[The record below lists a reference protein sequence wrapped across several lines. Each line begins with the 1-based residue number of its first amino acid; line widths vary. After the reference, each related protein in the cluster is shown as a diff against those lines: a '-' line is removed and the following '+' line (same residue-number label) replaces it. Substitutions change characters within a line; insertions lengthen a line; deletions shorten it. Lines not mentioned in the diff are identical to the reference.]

1 MVSKRVSPANITF
14 EGLPWPVKAPV
25 AVRALGLGGTTSLLL
40 PDGAMLM
47 TAIVRWAPP
56 LQPPCPNSS
65 GTRSV
70 IIACNRSSVVVFR
83 SADGVRWRFL
93 SVLADARDYPQ
104 SYEGPN
110 EHDITYLPDRKTLL
124 AVVW

>member
-47 TAIVRWAPP
+47 TAIVRWRDAHDGDSEMGASLAATVPQLKWDKKCHHR
-56 LQPPCPNSS
+56 LQP
-65 GTRSV
+65 
-70 IIACNRSSVVVFR
+70 
-83 SADGVRWRFL
+83 
-93 SVLADARDYPQ
+93 
-104 SYEGPN
+104 
-110 EHDITYLPDRKTLL
+110 
-124 AVVW
+124 